1 MRRRF
6 FDQVIADWQFE
17 RATALARGDQRG
29 ARLATVRAVAA
40 LARVAVHCL
49 AAAPHRA
56 FATDT
61 ARCAAVSVVAA
72 TAVVTIAVWILPLLA
87 LATGAYPS
95 MPVTAM
101 NVALL
106 FLYLSPT
113 ALVVAI
119 PMGLSA
125 GVLAAC
131 GRPSDACRI
140 RVTVVLLVIVAT
152 VVACMLFLW
161 LAPITSRAYRELAAP
176 AGGELRVNLPGS
188 VGYRL
193 AQHEGSALLCASTVL
208 AAFGLSAAAAAAPR
222 RRWVRL
228 GAGIA
233 SVGYPFFYVP
243 VAALAFSGV
252 VPAALAAWLPNI
264 LFAIATLLL
273 VGWNR
278 IG

>member
-1 MRRRF
+1 
-6 FDQVIADWQFE
+6 
-17 RATALARGDQRG
+17 
-29 ARLATVRAVAA
+29 
-40 LARVAVHCL
+40 
-49 AAAPHRA
+49 
-56 FATDT
+56 
-61 ARCAAVSVVAA
+61 
-72 TAVVTIAVWILPLLA
+72 
-87 LATGAYPS
+87 
-95 MPVTAM
+95 MPVTAV

-119 PMGLSA
+119 PMGLST

-140 RVTVVLLVIVAT
+140 RVAVVLLVIVAT
-152 VVACMLFLW
+152 VVACTLFLW

-233 SVGYPFFYVP
+233 SVGYPFLYVP
-243 VAALAFSGV
+243 VAVLAFSGV
-252 VPAALAAWLPNI
+252 VPAALACGCPTSSSRSRRSCWSDGTESASI
-264 LFAIATLLL
+264 RRTQKASAL
-273 VGWNR
+273 VTNR
-278 IG
+278 CGDRDCVAAGTVRNAPKVTCGPTRTSICSPFGRE

>member
-1 MRRRF
+1 
-6 FDQVIADWQFE
+6 V
-17 RATALARGDQRG
+17 
-29 ARLATVRAVAA
+29 
-40 LARVAVHCL
+40 
-49 AAAPHRA
+49 AAPHDA

-61 ARCAAVSVVAA
+61 ARCVAGSAAAA
-72 TAVVTIAVWILPLLA
+72 TAVVTIAIWTMPLIA

-95 MPVTAM
+95 MPVTAL

-106 FLYLSPT
+106 FGYLSPT

-119 PMGLSA
+119 PMGLST

-131 GRPSDACRI
+131 GRPSDARRI
-140 RVTVVLLVIVAT
+140 RVAVVLMVIVAT

-176 AGGELRVNLPGS
+176 AGGELRVNRPGTI
-188 VGYRL
+188 GYRVS
-193 AQHEGSALLCASTVL
+193 QHERWALLCANAVL
-208 AAFGLSAAAAAAPR
+208 ATFALSAAAAASPR

-233 SVGYPFFYVP
+233 SVGYPFLYVP
-243 VAALAFSGV
+243 VAVLAFSGV

-264 LFAIATLLL
+264 LFATATLLL